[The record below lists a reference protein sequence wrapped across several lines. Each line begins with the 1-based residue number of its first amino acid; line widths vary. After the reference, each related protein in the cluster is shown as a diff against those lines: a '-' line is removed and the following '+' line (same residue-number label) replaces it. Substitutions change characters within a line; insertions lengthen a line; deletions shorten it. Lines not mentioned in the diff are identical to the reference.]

1 MSISS
6 NLDSIDPAVSY
17 DSVSG
22 TVVYQVY
29 EQLYQYSYLKRPY
42 EIEPLL
48 AESLPKISEDQLTIT
63 IKIKKDVLYHSDPS
77 LKLGRTVRAED
88 FITQIKRLAFIPT
101 RSTGSWLFEGIMRAT
116 MNSKSKSDQICLYLN
131 RRLLED

>member
-1 MSISS
+1 MSIGS

-48 AESLPKISEDQLTIT
+48 AESLPKISDDQLDYNH
-63 IKIKKDVLYHSDPS
+63 KIKKGVY
-77 LKLGRTVRAED
+77 
-88 FITQIKRLAFIPT
+88 IIQILH
-101 RSTGSWLFEGIMRAT
+101 
-116 MNSKSKSDQICLYLN
+116 
-131 RRLLED
+131 